1 MTDQTKLKLDAIIKV
16 IDKTTRANVKTGNR
30 ERHNVDA
37 RQIYF
42 KIVHDHLRIPI
53 SHSAR
58 YINKN
63 HATGIHNLKQFKNYM
78 ETDKH
83 LRNKYQSVIALL
95 DDFDFEVDKTDT
107 KDILEDYVCLMKEHK
122 QTKEKLEEVTQNQ
135 NNTITDFIEVNF
147 NRLDKEVLSNILLDR
162 SIGTILYQN
171 LYKILEKRNT
181 SINLNTDF

>member
-1 MTDQTKLKLDAIIKV
+1 MEHLTLNRRVSKTEYLSLKQTKKTNPKNFVIHRGRKLILKNYSKMTDQTKLKLDAIIKV

-42 KIVHDHLRIPI
+42 KIVHYHLRIPI

-83 LRNKYQSVIALL
+83 LRNKYQT
-95 DDFDFEVDKTDT
+95 KT
-107 KDILEDYVCLMKEHK
+107 
-122 QTKEKLEEVTQNQ
+122 
-135 NNTITDFIEVNF
+135 
-147 NRLDKEVLSNILLDR
+147 
-162 SIGTILYQN
+162 YQK
-171 LYKILEKRNT
+171 Y
-181 SINLNTDF
+181 